1 MPPARSVA
9 PHQASPGGA
18 RPTPLLY
25 KAALSGDFSVPEQTS
40 RQEDKTMKLLHF
52 VRQNTKQISTI
63 SIRSIKVAAASF
75 LAITLEQAQSA
86 DAAQVPQYTQGPK
99 TTPIPARRFV
109 VQL

>member
-1 MPPARSVA
+1 MR
-9 PHQASPGGA
+9 PHQVKPDLAHSS
-18 RPTPLLY
+18 LVS
-25 KAALSGDFSVPEQTS
+25 ALSDNFSVPEQTS
-40 RQEDKTMKLLHF
+40 RQEDKTMKLLLF
-52 VRQNTKQISTI
+52 VRQNTKQISTV
-63 SIRSIKVAAASF
+63 SIRSIKVAAAAF